1 MLAAPLRALASEAD
15 GARRRRSTPGF
26 RRTHMTHRLFVPA
39 ALAAL
44 LAGCASTYTLTL
56 MPRTSGNTYTGEA
69 VERSST
75 EADVTIGIEGKVY
88 TGTWVYTSADRSN
101 AYVSGGIGFGS
112 RRGIGLGS
120 VVTVDNPQ
128 GGEAKALL
136 KAADG
141 SGLRCDFKG
150 MSPGRGGGGT
160 CQDDKGLVY
169 DVQIRLKENQ

>member
-1 MLAAPLRALASEAD
+1 MKARVSFVLAAVA
-15 GARRRRSTPGF
+15 
-26 RRTHMTHRLFVPA
+26 
-39 ALAAL
+39 
-44 LAGCASTYTLTL
+44 LAGCTSIYTLTL
-56 MPRTSGNTYTGEA
+56 MPRNSGTTYTGEA
-69 VERSST
+69 VERNST
-75 EADVTIGIEGKVY
+75 EADITIAIEGSVY
-88 TGTWVYTSADRSN
+88 TGTWVATGADRSN

-136 KAADG
+136 RAADG

-150 MSPGRGGGGT
+150 MAPGRGGGGT

-169 DVQIRLKENQ
+169 DVQIRLKENK

>member
-1 MLAAPLRALASEAD
+1 MKTRTAAVLVA
-15 GARRRRSTPGF
+15 
-26 RRTHMTHRLFVPA
+26 
-39 ALAAL
+39 AAL
-44 LAGCASTYTLTL
+44 LAGCTSTYTLQL
-56 MPRTSGNTYTGEA
+56 MPRNSGATFTGEA
-69 VERSST
+69 VERNST
-75 EADVTIGIEGKVY
+75 EADVTIVVDGKTY
-88 TGTWVYTSADRSN
+88 TGTWVATGNDRSN

-136 KAADG
+136 RSADG
-141 SGLRCDFKG
+141 SGLRCDLKG
-150 MSPGRGGGGT
+150 MAPGRGGGGT